1 MAEPEF
7 NTRAEAYVAL
17 ALWGIKLSRSANG
30 LRSWWVE
37 EQPKREEYEMSKEQE
52 SVLIAACREH
62 IATLEANAE
71 ETAPAEPERRRP
83 KPRPRQMPLI

>member
-7 NTRAEAYVAL
+7 KTQAEAYVAL

-37 EQPKREEYEMSKEQE
+37 QAARREEYGLSQEQID
-52 SVLIAACREH
+52 VLIKACRDH
-62 IATLEANAE
+62 IATIEENAKE
-71 ETAPAEPERRRP
+71 ESPATAERRS
-83 KPRPRQMPLI
+83 PRSRQLPLI

>member
-7 NTRAEAYVAL
+7 KTRAEAYVAL

-37 EQPKREEYEMSKEQE
+37 EKHRREEYELSEEQE
-52 SVLIAACREH
+52 AVLISACREH
-62 IATLEANAE
+62 IATLESNAE
-71 ETAPAEPERRRP
+71 EAAPAEPERRKP
-83 KPRPRQMPLI
+83 KQRPRQMPLI